1 MELCDVKARPDAGEL
16 TEQFWLTPIGQA
28 HHPNIAL
35 VAKTLLTIFGSTYI
49 CESAFSTL
57 TFIKSKHRSTLSDS
71 HTTNLLR
78 TALLDKCNAAAITN
92 SKQVFNSVISTV
104 MRLPIHSV
112 YVCQIYMHTYII
124 MIAINNTKLCSL
136 HEMHFVV
143 SDL

>member
-1 MELCDVKARPDAGEL
+1 
-16 TEQFWLTPIGQA
+16 
-28 HHPNIAL
+28 
-35 VAKTLLTIFGSTYI
+35 
-49 CESAFSTL
+49 
-57 TFIKSKHRSTLSDS
+57 
-71 HTTNLLR
+71 
-78 TALLDKCNAAAITN
+78 
-92 SKQVFNSVISTV
+92 V